1 MAQNPLSTYQPN
13 ANNRSQLSGGA
24 DDSINVTEV
33 RVVGNKTYSGKE
45 NWGPRD
51 DSNQRRSI
59 ERSRRSQER
68 PARMPAS
75 GPAIKGAE
83 SIHDQIIDSYRRQL
97 QANVN
102 LDSDYQ
108 ALQLK
113 IKEV

>member
-1 MAQNPLSTYQPN
+1 
-13 ANNRSQLSGGA
+13 
-24 DDSINVTEV
+24 
-33 RVVGNKTYSGKE
+33 
-45 NWGPRD
+45 
-51 DSNQRRSI
+51 
-59 ERSRRSQER
+59 
-68 PARMPAS
+68 MPAS

-113 IKEV
+113 IKEVQ